1 MAVDI
6 IRANNSYSEAQC
18 SDKKVFVFDNSF
30 QNNETTANAV
40 VYGGLVARKTPTT
53 VEAATAD
60 NLEKV
65 IGISASNVETSGALA
80 YATKGTVIENNLTF
94 PDTVTL
100 DTMVGETGLTLR
112 DKLEALGFH
121 LEFADIN

>member
-1 MAVDI
+1 MSVEI
-6 IRANNSYSEAQC
+6 IKANNSYSEAQY
-18 SDKKVFVFDNSF
+18 SDKKVFVFDNRY
-30 QNNETTANAV
+30 QNRETTDTKV
-40 VYGGLVARKTPTT
+40 VYGGLVCRKSAGI

-100 DTMVGETGLTLR
+100 DTMVGTTGLTLR

>member
-6 IRANNSYSEAQC
+6 IRANNSYSEAQY

-30 QNNETTANAV
+30 QNNETTGDAV
-40 VYGGLVARKTPTT
+40 VYGGLVARKSAKI
-53 VEAATAD
+53 VEALTAA
-60 NLEKV
+60 NIAKV
-65 IGISASNVETSGALA
+65 VGISASNVETSGALA

-94 PDTVTL
+94 PSGVTL
-100 DTMVGETGLTLR
+100 DTLIGATGLTLR
-112 DKLEALGFH
+112 DKLEDLGFH

>member
-6 IRANNSYSEAQC
+6 IRANNSYSEAQY

-30 QNNETTANAV
+30 QNNETTDTAV
-40 VYGGLVARKTPTT
+40 VYGGLVCRKSAGV
-53 VEAATAD
+53 VEAATAA
-60 NLEKV
+60 NIAKV
-65 IGISASNVETSGALA
+65 VGISASNVETSGALA

-94 PDTVTL
+94 PSGVTL
-100 DTMVGETGLTLR
+100 DTLIGETGLTLR
-112 DKLEALGFH
+112 DKLEDLGFH

>member
-1 MAVDI
+1 MSVEI
-6 IRANNSYSEAQC
+6 IKANNSYSEAQY
-18 SDKKVFVFDNSF
+18 SDKKVFVFDNRY
-30 QNNETTANAV
+30 QNRETTDTAV
-40 VYGGLVARKTPTT
+40 VYGGLVCRKSAGV

-80 YATKGTVIENNLTF
+80 YATKGTVIENELTF

>member
-6 IRANNSYSEAQC
+6 IRANNSYSEAQY

-30 QNNETTANAV
+30 QNNETTADAV
-40 VYGGLVARKTPTT
+40 VYGVLVARKSAKI
-53 VEAATAD
+53 VEALTAA
-60 NLEKV
+60 NIAKV
-65 IGISASNVETSGALA
+65 VGISASNVETSGALA

-94 PDTVTL
+94 PAGVTL
-100 DTMVGETGLTLR
+100 DTLIGVTGLTLR
-112 DKLEALGFH
+112 DKLEDLGFH

>member
-1 MAVDI
+1 MSVEI
-6 IRANNSYSEAQC
+6 IKANNSYSEAQY
-18 SDKKVFVFDNSF
+18 SDKKVFVFDNRY
-30 QNNETTANAV
+30 QNRETTDTKV
-40 VYGGLVARKTPTT
+40 VYGGLVCRKSAGV

>member
-1 MAVDI
+1 MSVEI
-6 IRANNSYSEAQC
+6 IKANNSYSEAQY
-18 SDKKVFVFDNSF
+18 SDKKVFVFDNRY
-30 QNNETTANAV
+30 QNRETTDTKV
-40 VYGGLVARKTPTT
+40 VYGGLVCRKSAGI

-100 DTMVGETGLTLR
+100 DTMIGTTGLTLR

>member
-6 IRANNSYSEAQC
+6 IRANNSYSEAQY

-40 VYGGLVARKTPTT
+40 VYGGLVARKSAKI
-53 VEAATAD
+53 VEALTAA
-60 NLEKV
+60 NIAKV
-65 IGISASNVETSGALA
+65 VGISASNVETSGALA
-80 YATKGTVIENNLTF
+80 YATKGTVYENNLTL
-94 PDTVTL
+94 PDGVTL
-100 DTMVGETGLTLR
+100 DTMIGETGLTLR
-112 DKLEALGFH
+112 DKLESLGFD

>member
-1 MAVDI
+1 MSVEI
-6 IRANNSYSEAQC
+6 IKANNSYSEAQY
-18 SDKKVFVFDNSF
+18 SDKKVFVFDNRY
-30 QNNETTANAV
+30 QNRETTDTKV
-40 VYGGLVARKTPTT
+40 VYGGLVCRKSAGI

-80 YATKGTVIENNLTF
+80 YATKGTVVENNLTL
-94 PDTVTL
+94 PSDVTL
-100 DTMVGETGLTLR
+100 DTPIGETGLTLR

>member
-6 IRANNSYSEAQC
+6 IRANNSYSEAQY

-30 QNNETTANAV
+30 QNNETTDTAV
-40 VYGGLVARKTPTT
+40 VYGGLVCRKSAGV
-53 VEAATAD
+53 VEPATAN

-80 YATKGTVIENNLTF
+80 YATKGTVFENNLTF

>member
-1 MAVDI
+1 MSVEI
-6 IRANNSYSEAQC
+6 IKANNSYSEAQY
-18 SDKKVFVFDNSF
+18 SDKKVFVFDNRY
-30 QNNETTANAV
+30 QNRETTDTAV
-40 VYGGLVARKTPTT
+40 VYGGLVCRKSAGV

-100 DTMVGETGLTLR
+100 DTLIGETGLTLR
-112 DKLEALGFH
+112 DKLEDLGFH

>member
-1 MAVDI
+1 MSVEI
-6 IRANNSYSEAQC
+6 IKANNSYSEAQY
-18 SDKKVFVFDNSF
+18 SDKKVFVFDNRY
-30 QNNETTANAV
+30 QNRETTDTAV
-40 VYGGLVARKTPTT
+40 VYGGLVCRKSAGV

-80 YATKGTVIENNLTF
+80 YATKGTVIENELTF

-100 DTMVGETGLTLR
+100 DTLIGETGLTLR

>member
-6 IRANNSYSEAQC
+6 VRANNSYSEAQY

-30 QNNETTANAV
+30 QNNETTADAV
-40 VYGGLVARKTPTT
+40 VYGGLVARKSAKI
-53 VEAATAD
+53 VEALTAA
-60 NLEKV
+60 NIAKV
-65 IGISASNVETSGALA
+65 VGISASNVETSGALA

-94 PDTVTL
+94 PAGVTL
-100 DTMVGETGLTLR
+100 DTLIGVTGLTLR
-112 DKLEALGFH
+112 DKLEDLGFH

>member
-6 IRANNSYSEAQC
+6 IRANNSYSEAQY

-30 QNNETTANAV
+30 QNNETTDNAV
-40 VYGGLVARKTPTT
+40 VYGGLVARKSAKI
-53 VEAATAD
+53 VEALTAA
-60 NLEKV
+60 NIAKV
-65 IGISASNVETSGALA
+65 VGISASNVETSGALA

-94 PDTVTL
+94 PSGVTL
-100 DTMVGETGLTLR
+100 DTLIGATGLTLR
-112 DKLEALGFH
+112 DKLEDLGFH

>member
-6 IRANNSYSEAQC
+6 IRANNSYSEAQY

-40 VYGGLVARKTPTT
+40 VYGGLVARKSAKI
-53 VEAATAD
+53 VEALTAA
-60 NLEKV
+60 NIAKV
-65 IGISASNVETSGALA
+65 VGISASNVETSGALA

-94 PDTVTL
+94 PAGVTL
-100 DTMVGETGLTLR
+100 DTMIGTTGLTLR

>member
-6 IRANNSYSEAQC
+6 IRANNSYSEAQY

-30 QNNETTANAV
+30 QNNETTADAV
-40 VYGGLVARKTPTT
+40 VYGGLVARKSAKI
-53 VEAATAD
+53 VEALTAA
-60 NLEKV
+60 NIAKV
-65 IGISASNVETSGALA
+65 VGISASNVETSGALA

-94 PDTVTL
+94 PAGVTL
-100 DTMVGETGLTLR
+100 DTLIGVTGLTLR
-112 DKLEALGFH
+112 DKLEDLGFH

>member
-1 MAVDI
+1 MSVEI
-6 IRANNSYSEAQC
+6 IKANNSYSESQY
-18 SDKKVFVFDNSF
+18 SDKKVFVFDNRY
-30 QNNETTANAV
+30 QNRETTDTAV
-40 VYGGLVARKTPTT
+40 VYGGLVCRKSAGV

>member
-1 MAVDI
+1 MI
-6 IRANNSYSEAQC
+6 
-18 SDKKVFVFDNSF
+18 
-30 QNNETTANAV
+30 TAV
-40 VYGGLVARKTPTT
+40 VYGGLVCRKSAGV

>member
-1 MAVDI
+1 MSVEI
-6 IRANNSYSEAQC
+6 IKANNSYSEAQY
-18 SDKKVFVFDNSF
+18 SDKKVFVFDNRY
-30 QNNETTANAV
+30 QNRETTDTKV
-40 VYGGLVARKTPTT
+40 VYGGLVCRKSAGI

-65 IGISASNVETSGALA
+65 IGISASNVDTSGVLA
-80 YATKGTVIENNLTF
+80 YATKGTIVENNLTF

-100 DTMVGETGLTLR
+100 DTMVGTTGLTLR

-121 LEFADIN
+121 LEIADIN

>member
-6 IRANNSYSEAQC
+6 IRANNSYSEAQY

-40 VYGGLVARKTPTT
+40 VYGGLVARKSAKI
-53 VEAATAD
+53 VEALTAA
-60 NLEKV
+60 NIAKV
-65 IGISASNVETSGALA
+65 VGISASNVETSGALA

-94 PDTVTL
+94 PSGVTL
-100 DTMVGETGLTLR
+100 DTLIGETGLTLR
-112 DKLEALGFH
+112 DKLEDLGFH
-121 LEFADIN
+121 FEFADIN

>member
-6 IRANNSYSEAQC
+6 VRANNSYSEAQY

-30 QNNETTANAV
+30 QNNETTADAV
-40 VYGGLVARKTPTT
+40 VYGGLVARKSAKI
-53 VEAATAD
+53 VEALTAE
-60 NLEKV
+60 NITKV
-65 IGISASNVETSGALA
+65 VGISASNVETSGALA

-94 PDTVTL
+94 PAGVTL
-100 DTMVGETGLTLR
+100 DTLIGETGLTLR
-112 DKLEALGFH
+112 DKLEDLGFH